1 MGRCAPPLSLHGG
14 GAHGVAQRP
23 VFSMPQNTVA
33 GAATMPTTFFLEA
46 TGPYHCPSHT
56 CVGYCVSR
64 TCTAS
69 AIGLSLA
76 GLVSRA
82 YWSRSDSSSL
92 SQGQPNMAVSH
103 EALMKPAP
111 IGFRMSAAT
120 HEVRKACQPP
130 WAGGSF
136 LARRATR
143 VCQSIDCMSTLKPA
157 FSMRFFAT
165 GAKLVRTARS
175 VECIRTMGVPSYPP
189 SLRRALAF
197 SKLESRKPSMPLKD
211 SFGDPHGKRALHTL

>member
-1 MGRCAPPLSLHGG
+1 MRRRAPPAASGDGG
-14 GAHGVAQRP
+14 GAARVDQRP

-33 GAATMPTTFFLEA
+33 GAATMPVTLFRAA

-56 CVGYCVSR
+56 YVGYCVSR

-69 AIGLSLA
+69 AMGLSLA

-92 SQGQPNMAVSH
+92 SQDQPNMAVSQ
-103 EALMKPAP
+103 EALMNPAP

-130 WAGGSF
+130 CAGGSF
-136 LARRATR
+136 FARR
-143 VCQSIDCMSTLKPA
+143 
-157 FSMRFFAT
+157 
-165 GAKLVRTARS
+165 
-175 VECIRTMGVPSYPP
+175 
-189 SLRRALAF
+189 
-197 SKLESRKPSMPLKD
+197 
-211 SFGDPHGKRALHTL
+211 

>member
-1 MGRCAPPLSLHGG
+1 MGRRAPPTPSGAG

-33 GAATMPTTFFLEA
+33 GAAMMPVTLFRAA

-69 AIGLSLA
+69 AMGLSLE

-92 SQGQPNMAVSH
+92 SQGQPNMAVSQ
-103 EALMKPAP
+103 EALMNPAL

-120 HEVRKACQPP
+120 HEVRK
-130 WAGGSF
+130 
-136 LARRATR
+136 
-143 VCQSIDCMSTLKPA
+143 
-157 FSMRFFAT
+157 
-165 GAKLVRTARS
+165 
-175 VECIRTMGVPSYPP
+175 
-189 SLRRALAF
+189 
-197 SKLESRKPSMPLKD
+197 PSMPLND
-211 SFGDPHGKRALHTL
+211 SLGDPHGNRALHTL